1 MFSNAFRHK
10 GGYAVRFDRIVRL
23 APGDGVTY
31 NGVKVGAVTAIRPVV
46 TKDPRTQVPVPEVE
60 VEYSIDG
67 AYREAVLVGPT
78 TEFKI
83 DQGLLGGSS
92 LAIVSHGGQP
102 MKNEGKLDNRG
113 TNPVAIDETMA
124 NINRLVEENRD
135 EIRKTIAS

>member
-1 MFSNAFRHK
+1 MFSNAFRKK
-10 GGYAVRFDRIVRL
+10 GGYSVRFERIVRL

-31 NGVKVGAVTAIRPVV
+31 NGVKVGAVTAITPVV
-46 TKDPRTQVPVPEVE
+46 ENGVPEVK

-67 AYREAVLVGPT
+67 SYRDAVLVGPT

-102 MKNEGKLDNRG
+102 MKNEGK
-113 TNPVAIDETMA
+113 
-124 NINRLVEENRD
+124 
-135 EIRKTIAS
+135 